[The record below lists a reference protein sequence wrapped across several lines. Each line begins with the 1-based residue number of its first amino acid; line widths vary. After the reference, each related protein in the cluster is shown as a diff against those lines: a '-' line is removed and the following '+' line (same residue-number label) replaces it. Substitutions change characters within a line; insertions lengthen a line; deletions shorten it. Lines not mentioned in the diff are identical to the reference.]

1 VNGKLVPVVAAGGV
15 IGALGRAGIDAAM
28 PHSADAWPWSTFLI
42 NALGSL
48 VLGFLLVTLAVRV
61 SDRWALLARAFLI
74 TGILGGFTTFS
85 AYANQ
90 IQLLASSGRLW
101 VWLPYAVA
109 SIVTAVLAVLVGA
122 IVARALWR
130 VTGNAQLTSS
140 EVVDEL

>member
-15 IGALGRAGIDAAM
+15 IGAVSRAGIDVAM
-28 PHSADAWPWSTFLI
+28 SYHADAWPWSTFLV
-42 NALGSL
+42 NTVGSFL
-48 VLGFLLVTLAVRV
+48 LGFVLVTLAVRV

-109 SIVTAVLAVLVGA
+109 SIATAVLAVLVGA
-122 IVARALWR
+122 ILARALWR
-130 VTGNAQLTSS
+130 VSGNPQSAGSESVDQL
-140 EVVDEL
+140 